1 MGGEAVFESALAAV
15 DEWPVT
21 TAAAAVIGPQGVLAS
36 VGDLERTFTL
46 ASVTKPLAALAM
58 LVAVEEEALDLN
70 HPAAEDVVPGATLR
84 HLLSHASGL
93 APERMMRS
101 FAPGVR
107 RVYSNV
113 GIDRAGELVAEA
125 TGISFTNYFTEAL
138 VEPLALG
145 NTSVPG
151 LPSRDGISSV
161 ADIAR
166 VVTELLSPSG
176 LLSPTT
182 LADIATVQYP
192 GLRGV
197 LPGFGHQDAND
208 WGLGFEIRGHKSPH
222 WTGATNSPRTYGH
235 FGLRGT
241 MFWIDPE
248 VNLGVV
254 ALADRDFGPWA
265 IEAWPAFSDA
275 VLTAYRSAL
284 STRL

>member
-1 MGGEAVFESALAAV
+1 
-15 DEWPVT
+15 
-21 TAAAAVIGPQGVLAS
+21 VLAS
-36 VGDLERTFTL
+36 VGEADLPFML

-70 HPAAEDVVPGATLR
+70 HPAAEDVVPGATVR

-101 FAPGVR
+101 FAPAVR
-107 RVYSNV
+107 RVYSNT
-113 GIDRAGELVAEA
+113 GIDLAGDLVTEA
-125 TGISFTNYFTEAL
+125 TGINFSSYFTQAL
-138 VEPLALG
+138 VEPLALT
-145 NTSVPG
+145 NTSLPG

-166 VVTELLSPSG
+166 VITELLNPSG
-176 LLSPTT
+176 LLSRAA
-182 LADIATVQYP
+182 LADLSSVQYP

-197 LPGFGHQDAND
+197 LPGFGQQDPND

-222 WTGATNSPRTYGH
+222 WTGLRNSPATYGH
-235 FGLRGT
+235 FGQRGT

-248 VNLGVV
+248 ANLGLV

-265 IEAWPAFSDA
+265 AEAWPALSDA
-275 VLTAYRSAL
+275 VLAAAQH
-284 STRL
+284 